1 MKKISFEKIINGLKR
16 NERRE
21 IMGGCGGWYT
31 TSEKQL
37 KSENPAKEKSL
48 L

>member
-1 MKKISFEKIINGLKR
+1 MKKISFQKIMHGLKR

-31 TSEKQL
+31 TNKQL
-37 KSENPAKEKSL
+37 KNENPVKEKSL